1 MLISHSDG
9 TLRPAI
15 KLGNF
20 GVYKKGDG
28 KSLFELSLSKSWMP
42 PETHEKFTFTAAMD
56 QFALGLLFGYTLSR
70 GRHPYGDDEEIRVS
84 RIKKKEPMKL
94 TVQHL
99 KDVKDPADVFQL
111 ISSLLSLDPSQRPSA
126 SAVLKHNFFGKIEET
141 DNISTGQGTVKLK

>member
-1 MLISHSDG
+1 M
-9 TLRPAI
+9 

-84 RIKKKEPMKL
+84 RIKKKEPMRL

-126 SAVLKHNFFGKIEET
+126 SAVSKHNFFGKIAEAEMES
-141 DNISTGQGTVKLK
+141 ISIGQGTVEVQKYIFVFYNV